1 MIGGEAPVLH
11 DITLWQQ
18 RSPEV
23 RLINHYGPT
32 EITVGCSTFEIVEDI
47 ARIRV
52 LPIGRPI
59 ANTRLYILDGQM
71 EPVPIGV
78 AGELYIGGAG
88 VARGYSNRADLT
100 AERFVP
106 DGFSGDGGRLYRTG
120 DLCRYLADGNIEFLG
135 RNDDQVKIRGY
146 RIELGEI
153 ESRLSE
159 HADVREAVVIAREDT
174 PGEKRL
180 VGYYT
185 ASAAVSAETLR
196 AHLLQT
202 LPEYMVPAAYV
213 WLAELPLTPNG
224 KLDRRALPAPDADA
238 YASRGYEE
246 PVGET
251 ERLLAEIWAELL
263 QLDRV
268 GRHDSFFELGGHSLL
283 AVRLL
288 ERMRQAGFDTDVRT
302 LFSTPTLASLAAAV
316 VDMEIIL

>member
-1 MIGGEAPVLH
+1 
-11 DITLWQQ
+11 
-18 RSPEV
+18 
-23 RLINHYGPT
+23 
-32 EITVGCSTFEIVEDI
+32 
-47 ARIRV
+47 
-52 LPIGRPI
+52 
-59 ANTRLYILDGQM
+59 M

-78 AGELYIGGAG
+78 PGELYIGGAG
-88 VARGYSNRADLT
+88 VARGYLNRADLT

-185 ASAAVSAETLR
+185 ADAAVSAETLR
-196 AHLLQT
+196 SHLLQT

-224 KLDRRALPAPDADA
+224 KLDRKALPSPDVDA
-238 YASRGYEE
+238 YTFRSYEA
-246 PVGET
+246 PQGEIET
-251 ERLLAEIWAELL
+251 VLAEIWADLL
-263 QLDRV
+263 KVNRV
-268 GRHDSFFELGGHSLL
+268 SRHDNFFELGGHSLL
-283 AVRLL
+283 AIRLIS
-288 ERMRQAGFDTDVRT
+288 RMRQALEIELPLSALFEVPTVAGIAERIASKLMCLEKERSLEQESLEQEMRTAISGLSYEELELLIAQKEGF
-302 LFSTPTLASLAAAV
+302 
-316 VDMEIIL
+316 